1 MAIENRPAFFFA
13 WFGVAKL
20 GAVVAFINTHVMGKP
35 LTHALEVT
43 NASHVIV
50 GHSERR
56 VLHGESDAQTAAK
69 FVAAQRAGLTPVL
82 CVGETLAERDAKMD
96 IARAMGRRAKGK
108 D

>member
-1 MAIENRPAFFFA
+1 VRKGDVVAMAIENRPAFFFA

-50 GHSERR
+50 GEECAERF
-56 VLHGESDAQTAAK
+56 AQTE
-69 FVAAQRAGLTPVL
+69 GLNTALSYWHWPDEAPRRSGVL
-82 CVGETLAERDAKMD
+82 RSSA
-96 IARAMGRRAKGK
+96 
-108 D
+108 